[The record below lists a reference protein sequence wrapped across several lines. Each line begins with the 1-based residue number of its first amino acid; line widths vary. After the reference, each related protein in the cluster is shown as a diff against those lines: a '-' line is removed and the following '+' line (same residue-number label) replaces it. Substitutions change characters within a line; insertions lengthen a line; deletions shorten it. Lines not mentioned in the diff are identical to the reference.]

1 VKKLLALFGPLVVL
15 ALALSGCGVSTSSS
29 AASVNGSTIPISEL
43 NQTIKDASQSAPFRC
58 LLSQQ
63 AGVQGAGVHATYS
76 SHFVAQQLSLLVA
89 RTEIN
94 AEVHQL
100 HLVTTALATQLS
112 QSQITS
118 GLNGQAGGSC
128 TATGAQVFASLSSSY
143 RSLLT
148 VLQVDQNL
156 LSAYLVGVPL
166 TNAGVTAYSRAHP
179 EIAQLA
185 CVSAILV
192 AKRSQ
197 AVTVATKIK
206 SGANFAALAKT
217 VSIDT
222 QSAASGGALGCVYP
236 GEFAS
241 GLAKAVGSIA
251 LNTPS
256 APIAFGSNFVV
267 LEVTQRQSGTA
278 AGAALALVSSRT
290 AAEAAFV
297 NRLGAKIQV
306 WVNSQYGRWIL
317 ASGQYQ
323 IAPPSGPLNAQ
334 ILNPLAVTPIG
345 DTYN

>member
-1 VKKLLALFGPLVVL
+1 MKKLLAIFGPLVAL

-29 AASVNGSTIPISEL
+29 AASVNGSTISISEL
-43 NQTIKDASQSAPFRC
+43 NRTINDASQSAPFRC

-63 AGVQGAGVHATYS
+63 TGVQGAGVHATYS
-76 SHFVAQQLSLLVA
+76 SRFVAQQLSLLVA

-94 AEVHQL
+94 REIQRL

-112 QSQITS
+112 ESQISS
-118 GLNGQAGGSC
+118 GLNGQAGGAC

-143 RSLLT
+143 RNLLT

-156 LSAYLVGVPL
+156 LSAYLAGAPL
-166 TNAGVTAYSRAHP
+166 TNAGVTVYSRAHP

-192 AKRSQ
+192 AKRSH
-197 AVTVATKIK
+197 AVTIAAKIK
-206 SGANFAALAKT
+206 SGAIFAALAKT
-217 VSIDT
+217 DSIDT
-222 QSAASGGALGCVYP
+222 QSAANGGALGCVYP

-241 GLAKAVGSIA
+241 GLGKVVGAIA

-256 APIAFGSNFVV
+256 APIVFGTNFVV
-267 LEVTQRQSGTA
+267 LEVTQRKSGTA
-278 AGAALALVSSRT
+278 AGAALALVSSKT
-290 AAEAAFV
+290 SAEAAFV
-297 NRLGAKIQV
+297 NRLGAKTHV

-317 ASGQYQ
+317 ATGQYQ
-323 IAPPSGPLNAQ
+323 IAPPSGPVNAQ